1 MAARTLYMMCV
12 GEGGM
17 DPNYFKH
24 ELTYA
29 EADDF
34 LAGLHRKYRA
44 GWEQA
49 RLVSDVTAMCTGN
62 KGGTGIKF
70 GWEREKK
77 SNSPEPCSHEI
88 ERMAAEARRL
98 EDELNKRD
106 AR

>member
-1 MAARTLYMMCV
+1 MCV

-17 DPNYFKH
+17 DPTYFKR

-34 LAGLHRKYRA
+34 LAGLYRRYRP

-49 RLVSDVTAMCTGN
+49 RLTSDVTAMCMGN
-62 KGGTGIKF
+62 EEGTRIKF
-70 GWEREKK
+70 GWEREREEKDR
-77 SNSPEPCSHEI
+77 SPEPDNREKARLT
-88 ERMAAEARRL
+88 EEARRL
-98 EDELNKRD
+98 EQELNKRD